1 MRKAFQDTC
10 ELRGGGSATSTFFVD
25 SGAETEWLIAQ
36 VRATLEP
43 YVADDQMAVEL
54 KQYFD
59 GLVDHDIKSYRKVG
73 AQLSK
78 LDQLTSWR
86 SQTRSRNIIE

>member
-1 MRKAFQDTC
+1 LRKAFQDTC
-10 ELRGGGSATSTFFVD
+10 ELRGGGSATSTLFVD

-36 VRATLEP
+36 VRATPEP
-43 YVADDQMAVEL
+43 YVADDQVAVAL